1 MKWIRRL
8 GITLGVIVAIIAV
21 GAASV
26 YAMTQN
32 RLGKNYNVP
41 VEPKLAV
48 ATDSATLARGEHVAT
63 ALAKCVDC
71 HASDL
76 GGGPVIDDPKIGHV
90 EATNLT
96 AGSGGKL
103 STYDD
108 VALERAI
115 RHGVGSD
122 GRNLLIM
129 PSSEYHNLSD
139 DDVAALIAY
148 IRSRPS
154 VDRAHQ
160 PATIGPVIRLMWVAG
175 KVEPANVASITHD
188 APHVKS
194 TPLGNNE
201 TAGQYIAANGCSGCH
216 GQTYSGGAIPGTPPD
231 WKPAANITPT
241 GIGRYSLAD
250 FQRILREGKRPDGS
264 MVDTLMP
271 VRATARMTDEEI
283 EAVYKFLKT
292 VPPKEFGNR

>member
-1 MKWIRRL
+1 MKWIRRI
-8 GITLGVIVAIIAV
+8 GIVLGVLVLVVVV

-32 RLGKNYNVP
+32 KLGKRYNVP
-41 VEPKLAV
+41 AEPALAAV
-48 ATDSATLARGEHVAT
+48 SDSASLARGEHVAT

-71 HASDL
+71 HGDDL
-76 GGGPVIDDPKIGHV
+76 GGGTVIDDPAVAHV

-96 AGSGGKL
+96 AGQGGVL
-103 STYDD
+103 SSYDD

-129 PSSEYHNLSD
+129 PSKDYHNLSD

-148 IRSRPS
+148 IRSRPAVS
-154 VDRAHQ
+154 RTHQ
-160 PATIGPVIRLMWVAG
+160 ASTIGPVIRMLWATG
-175 KVEPANVASITHD
+175 KADPTGSAVIKHD
-188 APHVKS
+188 DPHAKT
-194 TPLGNNE
+194 TPVGNTE
-201 TAGQYIAANGCSGCH
+201 VAGQYIAVNGCAGCH
-216 GQTYSGGAIPGTPPD
+216 GDGYSGGPIPGTPPD
-231 WKPAANITPT
+231 WKPAANLTPT

-264 MVDTLMP
+264 VVDSLMP
-271 VRATARMTDEEI
+271 VRATSRMTDEEI

-292 VPPKEFGNR
+292 VPAKEFGNR

>member
-8 GITLGVIVAIIAV
+8 GIVLGVLVLVIAV

-26 YAMTQN
+26 YAMSQN
-32 RLGKNYNVP
+32 KLGKDYLVP
-41 VEPKLAV
+41 AEPALGAV
-48 ATDSATLARGEHVAT
+48 SDTVALARGEHVAA

-71 HASDL
+71 HGDDL
-76 GGGPVIDDPKIGHV
+76 GGGTVIDEPAIGHV

-96 AGSGGKL
+96 AGEGGVL
-103 STYDD
+103 SKYDD
-108 VALERAI
+108 VMLERAI

-129 PSSEYHNLSD
+129 PSRDYHNLSD

-148 IRSRPS
+148 IRSRPA
-154 VDRAHQ
+154 VGRTHRASS
-160 PATIGPVIRLMWVAG
+160 IGPVIRMMWVAG
-175 KVEPANVASITHD
+175 KVDPTGAAVIRHDEPHA
-188 APHVKS
+188 KS
-194 TPLGNNE
+194 TPTGNNE
-201 TAGQYIAANGCSGCH
+201 VAGNYIAINGCAGCH
-216 GQTYSGGAIPGTPPD
+216 GNTYSGGHIPGTPPE
-231 WKPAANITPT
+231 WKPAANLTPT

-264 MVDTLMP
+264 TVDSLMP
-271 VRATARMTDEEI
+271 VRATSRMTDEEI

-292 VPPKEFGNR
+292 VPAKEFGNR